1 MSSLSG
7 RGQRLVQSPPVAEY
21 LREHFARSPA
31 PHDPALRPDG
41 YIPLCVAENKLMSD
55 LLCPQLG
62 RPRQVPARVLG
73 YDAMIGSWQFREA
86 LAGFLPRF
94 LGRAVRPE
102 HLAVLAGAGSVL
114 ELLFHVIADPG
125 DAVLVPTPSYAGFW
139 PDLETRDELCIVPV
153 HTSASTGFRLTPE
166 LLDSALKSAGRRV
179 RALLFTSPDNPLG
192 RVYSRPELE
201 AVLSWAEHAGI
212 HLVMDEIYALSV
224 FGPQAFVSAASLR
237 PALGERVHVV
247 WAFSKDF
254 AASGLRAG
262 VLVSENAEVLAAVDG
277 LAYWACCSGHT
288 QLVLGE
294 MLSDQAWVEGY
305 VSTMRARLG
314 SAQHAVTRAL
324 TASGI
329 PFLPSE
335 AGFFLLVDLRRFLDS
350 PSWDAE
356 ARLWRRLVEG
366 ANVNLTP
373 GSACRISEPG
383 FMRLCFAA
391 VPEHTATVA
400 VDRLARV
407 LGG

>member
-1 MSSLSG
+1 
-7 RGQRLVQSPPVAEY
+7 
-21 LREHFARSPA
+21 
-31 PHDPALRPDG
+31 
-41 YIPLCVAENKLMSD
+41 
-55 LLCPQLG
+55 
-62 RPRQVPARVLG
+62 
-73 YDAMIGSWQFREA
+73 
-86 LAGFLPRF
+86 
-94 LGRAVRPE
+94 
-102 HLAVLAGAGSVL
+102 
-114 ELLFHVIADPG
+114 
-125 DAVLVPTPSYAGFW
+125 
-139 PDLETRDELCIVPV
+139 
-153 HTSASTGFRLTPE
+153 
-166 LLDSALKSAGRRV
+166 
-179 RALLFTSPDNPLG
+179 
-192 RVYSRPELE
+192 
-201 AVLSWAEHAGI
+201 
-212 HLVMDEIYALSV
+212 LSV
-224 FGPQAFVSAASLR
+224 FGPHAFVSVASLR

-254 AASGLRAG
+254 AASGMRAG

-305 VSTMRARLG
+305 VTTMRARLG

-335 AGFFLLVDLRRFLDS
+335 AGFFLLVDLRRFIES

-366 ANVNLTP
+366 ASVNLTP

-400 VDRLARV
+400 VHRLARV